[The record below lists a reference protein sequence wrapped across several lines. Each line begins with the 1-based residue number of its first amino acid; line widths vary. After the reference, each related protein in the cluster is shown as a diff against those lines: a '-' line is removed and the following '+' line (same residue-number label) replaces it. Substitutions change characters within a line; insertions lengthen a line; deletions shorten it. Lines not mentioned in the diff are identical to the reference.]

1 VWLHDGGDRAHDGP
15 DRGLRAGLDRL
26 HQLPGHA
33 VEAVESRAV
42 KSYAVEFHAV
52 HAVESRAVEFHAV
65 EFHAVEFHAVEFHA
79 VEFHNG
85 KSRAVI
91 LGAKLSTAELGTA
104 ELGTAELGAPSLEH
118 GRTYQSAAVLGS
130 LVLTLAGV
138 RASDGPPAGSAS
150 APGTRGCRGQT

>member
-1 VWLHDGGDRAHDGP
+1 MWLHDGGDRAHDGP

-42 KSYAVEFHAV
+42 KSYAVK
-52 HAVESRAVEFHAV
+52 SY
-65 EFHAVEFHAVEFHA
+65 AVEFHA

-91 LGAKLSTAELGTA
+91 LGAKLSTA